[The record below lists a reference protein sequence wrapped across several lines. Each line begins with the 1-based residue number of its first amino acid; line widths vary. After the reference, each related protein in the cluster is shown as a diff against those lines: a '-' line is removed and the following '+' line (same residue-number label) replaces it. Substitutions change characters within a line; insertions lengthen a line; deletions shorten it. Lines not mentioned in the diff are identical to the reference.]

1 MGGQSLSH
9 WATRDVRSCQLYS
22 GKKLRSR
29 EGNCV
34 QVEVEVDRAR
44 ELDLGGWV
52 QVVGKVAWHRS
63 GSVQKVK
70 QRRMASDWKV

>member
-1 MGGQSLSH
+1 M
-9 WATRDVRSCQLYS
+9 
-22 GKKLRSR
+22 
-29 EGNCV
+29 
-34 QVEVEVDRAR
+34 EVEVDRAR